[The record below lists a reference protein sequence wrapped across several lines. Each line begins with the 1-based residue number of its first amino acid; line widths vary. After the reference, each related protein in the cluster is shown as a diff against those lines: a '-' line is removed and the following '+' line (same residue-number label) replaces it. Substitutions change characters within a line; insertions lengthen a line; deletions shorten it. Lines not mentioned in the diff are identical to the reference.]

1 MSTLGATSSSTSSLT
16 PQWKYDVFLT
26 FRGKDTRNNF
36 TDHLY
41 TALQRKGIFTFRDE
55 EELERG
61 ESISPKLLK
70 AIEES
75 RFAIIILSKNYVSSA
90 WCMEELEKI
99 VRCRKETGLT
109 ILPIFYNVNP
119 SDVRKRAEAL
129 YEPNFFYTMLKEA
142 KSSRVEIE
150 TIAQAIERMERWKA
164 ALREVANLSGWHLR
178 DR

>member
-1 MSTLGATSSSTSSLT
+1 MSTPGATSSSASPLT
-16 PQWKYDVFLT
+16 PRWKYDVFLS
-26 FRGKDTRNNF
+26 FRGEDTRNNF

-41 TALQRKGIFTFRDE
+41 VALQRKGIFTFRDE

-61 ESISPKLLK
+61 ESISPALLK

-75 RFAIIILSKNYVSSA
+75 RFAIIILSKNYASST
-90 WCMEELEKI
+90 WCKEELAKI

-109 ILPIFYNVNP
+109 ILPVFYYVSP
-119 SDVRKRAEAL
+119 SDVRKQARTIFDHNFQDVKSKDSLTDMIEA
-129 YEPNFFYTMLKEA
+129 YERSKTWED
-142 KSSRVEIE
+142 
-150 TIAQAIERMERWKA
+150 